1 MQHLQIAYDLL
12 VIMIGLA
19 ALAMALSWL
28 LRTREADL
36 RNFFL
41 LYALFTAEL
50 LITLVQKYLFLN
62 VAGYSARSWYI
73 LMGLRQL
80 FDISVVVATIHFLLA
95 AYGIGARRP
104 LAIAFFVLMLIAQA
118 LVISPIGAV
127 LDADSGIIHL
137 GPGVEIGSGAY
148 LASFTFAIVLGWG
161 WLGRVWKTD
170 RRTFILGLLIFVEVN
185 RQRFT
190 ESGCRASIPGIGDP
204 HHVEFGAHPAPFFPE
219 LHLLHIDSHGNEHS
233 RHFGRLVKERR
244 AENDRQPRNGARSR
258 KGRQECLLL
267 SGAGQDID
275 GTPVGVPGRV
285 LHFDSLQF
293 RLYFHLAISAVAR
306 RIGGLKTEN
315 VIIADLPIQPAKLDI
330 DVRINQRT
338 AVFKGERFQ

>member
-19 ALAMALSWL
+19 ALALTFSWV

-36 RNFFL
+36 RNFCL

-137 GPGVEIGSGAY
+137 GPGAEISAGIY

-170 RRTFILGLLIFVEVN
+170 RRAFFLGLLIFATVGYLESIN
-185 RQRFT
+185 SFT
-190 ESGCRASIPGIGDP
+190 HVLRLPESSQAAQGGFLFSSIPYALYGIFLI
-204 HHVEFGAHPAPFFPE
+204 VYF
-219 LHLLHIDSHGNEHS
+219 L
-233 RHFGRLVKERR
+233 RHFVPASVQVDPLFEAFLGKYGITGREREIILMVAQGKSNVDIARELVVSLATVKTHLHNIYGKIGVKSRY
-244 AENDRQPRNGARSR
+244 DLLARVR
-258 KGRQECLLL
+258 
-267 SGAGQDID
+267 SGQ
-275 GTPVGVPGRV
+275 
-285 LHFDSLQF
+285 
-293 RLYFHLAISAVAR
+293 
-306 RIGGLKTEN
+306 
-315 VIIADLPIQPAKLDI
+315 
-330 DVRINQRT
+330 
-338 AVFKGERFQ
+338 